1 MTSDTRNKTVQ
12 IGLIQ
17 MACGDNTESNLQSA
31 EEGIRKA
38 AGEGAQIICLQEL
51 FQTSYFCQTED
62 HQHFN
67 KAEKIPG
74 PTTQRMSQ
82 LASELGVVLISPLF
96 EKRSAGIYH
105 NTAVVLD
112 ADGSL
117 AGRYRKM
124 HIPDDPGFYEKFYFT
139 PGDTG
144 FQSITTRYGKIGVL
158 ICWDQWF
165 PEAARLT
172 ALSGAQILFYPTA
185 IGYQAVDASVAEKQ
199 AQAWQTI
206 QKAHSIANGVFT
218 AVVNR
223 VGQEDQLSFWGK
235 SFISDPFGEVLV
247 EASSHEAEVLVT
259 ECDFSLIEETRQGWP
274 FLRDRRVDAYQN
286 LTRLYIDENAS

>member
-1 MTSDTRNKTVQ
+1 MTSDTNKETVR
-12 IGLIQ
+12 IGMVQ
-17 MACGDNTESNLQSA
+17 MACVEDAKANMDTA
-31 EEGIRKA
+31 EQGIRKA
-38 AGEGAQIICLQEL
+38 AGQGAQIICLQEL
-51 FQTSYFCQTED
+51 FQTPYFCQTEN
-62 HQHFN
+62 HEHFN
-67 KAEKIPG
+67 RAEEIPG
-74 PTTQRMSQ
+74 PSTQSMSQ
-82 LASELGVVLISPLF
+82 LASELNVVLILPLF
-96 EKRSAGIYH
+96 EKRSTGIYH

-112 ADGSL
+112 ADGSI

-144 FQSITTRYGKIGVL
+144 FQTISTRFAKIGVL

-185 IGYQAVDASVAEKQ
+185 IGYQAFDESVAEKQ

-218 AVVNR
+218 VVVNR
-223 VGQEDQLSFWGK
+223 VGQEDELKFWGK
-235 SFISDPFGEVLV
+235 SFVSDPFGEVLV
-247 EASSHEAEVLVT
+247 EASQKEPEILVAD
-259 ECDFSLIEETRQGWP
+259 CDLRLIEETRQGWP

-286 LTRLYIDENAS
+286 ITRLFIDQNES

>member
-1 MTSDTRNKTVQ
+1 MPSNANKEIVR
-12 IGLIQ
+12 IGLVQ
-17 MACGDNTESNLQSA
+17 MACQEDAQANMKEA

-38 AGEGAQIICLQEL
+38 SGKGAQIICLQEL
-51 FQTSYFCQTED
+51 FQTPYFCQVED
-62 HQHFN
+62 YEQF
-67 KAEKIPG
+67 KMAEEIPG
-74 PTTQRMSQ
+74 PATEAMSR
-82 LASELGVVLISPLF
+82 LASELGAVLILPLF
-96 EKRSAGIYH
+96 EKRSSGIYH

-112 ADGSL
+112 ADGSI

-144 FQSITTRYGKIGVL
+144 FQTIATRFGKIGVL

-172 ALSGAQILFYPTA
+172 ALSGAQLLFYPTA
-185 IGYQAVDASVAEKQ
+185 IGYQAFDEAVAGKQ

-223 VGQEDQLSFWGK
+223 VGTEDQVNFWGK
-235 SFISDPFGEVLV
+235 SFVSDPFGEVLA
-247 EASSHEAEVLVT
+247 EASSKEPEVLVVD
-259 ECDFSLIEETRQGWP
+259 CDLGLIEETRQGWP
-274 FLRDRRVDAYQN
+274 FLRDRRVDAYQD
-286 LTRLYIDENAS
+286 LTRLFIDPK